1 MQSPTLNQRSHN
13 LQRSSSAAS
22 VQNQLFRKQNRR
34 GICKCKGAATSTAA
48 SGKKIFCTF
57 HDFFC
62 FQKFGRKTQSDCN
75 RISLNNDQRQ
85 FEYLIDIGYEKFFI
99 LPVKWNVFI

>member
-57 HDFFC
+57 HDFFVS
-62 FQKFGRKTQSDCN
+62 KNLEEKHCN
-75 RISLNNDQRQ
+75 RISLKNDQRQ
-85 FEYLIDIGYEKFFI
+85 FEYLIDISYDESNSHI
-99 LPVKWNVFI
+99 LVQTCPNMF